1 LEITLAPPADPP
13 KDVGDYYTGAP
24 VQGFPAGVDI
34 RDASVDANLRVML
47 QPTTGVPAELS
58 DWVAE
63 GELLLW
69 ISLYDPVPDPPSV
82 VTDWLFALDLDG
94 VLTTGRPPGTRR
106 IDPDLGDEVAIGV
119 SYNDVTRKYEPYF
132 LVWDPAL
139 VDWSSQ
145 PEVPRFIL
153 SESRTLIGLAL
164 PLEALKQSVEQ
175 ISGVTIVPEAVKGR
189 AGVTSRAGEQRV
201 IDFYPELPD

>member
-1 LEITLAPPADPP
+1 M
-13 KDVGDYYTGAP
+13 
-24 VQGFPAGVDI
+24 DI
-34 RDASVDANLRVML
+34 RDASVDANLRVVL

-69 ISLYDPVPDPPSV
+69 ISLYDPVPAPPSV
-82 VTDWLFALDLDG
+82 ETDWLFALDLDG
-94 VLTTGRPPGTRR
+94 DMTTGRPPGTRR

-119 SYNDVTRKYEPYF
+119 LYSDVTRKYEPYF
-132 LVWDPAL
+132 LVWVPAEI
-139 VDWSSQ
+139 DYAPQ

-164 PLEALKQSVEQ
+164 PMETLKQSVER
-175 ISGVTIVPEAVKGR
+175 ITGVTLVPEAVKGR
-189 AGVTSRAGEQRV
+189 AGVRSSAGEQRV